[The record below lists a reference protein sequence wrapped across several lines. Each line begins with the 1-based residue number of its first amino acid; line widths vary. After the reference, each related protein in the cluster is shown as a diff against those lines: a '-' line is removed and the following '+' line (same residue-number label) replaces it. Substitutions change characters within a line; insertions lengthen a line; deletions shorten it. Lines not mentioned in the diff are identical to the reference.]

1 MNDVVESYVIGKQ
14 EGYFNVRLEY
24 SILEEDQQ
32 CREFFVSGYRSG
44 KKARQREASKE
55 SDSRKKKF
63 NSIRKSYITIMGYKA
78 AKENYTVDSLLLKG
92 DDNTAF
98 EEGYQ
103 IGLLCK
109 LGKNDALNGEE
120 LDTYVMIT
128 GYETTKEGYAVY
140 LDMLKGKAGEM
151 FELGYKVKTLC
162 DDIKESAIEELNN
175 KQLDIMM
182 SNKRKMN

>member
-1 MNDVVESYVIGKQ
+1 
-14 EGYFNVRLEY
+14 
-24 SILEEDQQ
+24 
-32 CREFFVSGYRSG
+32 
-44 KKARQREASKE
+44 
-55 SDSRKKKF
+55 
-63 NSIRKSYITIMGYKA
+63 MGYKA